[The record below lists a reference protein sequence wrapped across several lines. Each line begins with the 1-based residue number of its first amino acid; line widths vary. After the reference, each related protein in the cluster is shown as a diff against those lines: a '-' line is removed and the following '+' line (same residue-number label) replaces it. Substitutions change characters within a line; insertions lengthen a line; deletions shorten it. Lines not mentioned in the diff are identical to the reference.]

1 MFSNGLYN
9 ELVSPVDFVIILSL
23 ISVLAGLIGSLVG
36 LGGGII
42 IVPVLTL
49 IFHIDIRLAIGAS
62 ILSVIAT
69 SSGAAIAYVKDGLT
83 NLRTG
88 IFLEVATTIGALSGA
103 LLTTIVSGN
112 ILYFLFAIVLLYSA
126 YAMMHKRKNKEVLKT
141 SKDKL
146 ANYLNLHG
154 SYYDSNLKKNIS
166 YKVTGTK
173 IGLGLMYIAGV
184 ISALLGVG
192 SGTLKVPAMDVAMHM
207 PIKASAATSDFMIGV
222 TAAASAGAYFARG
235 QINPFIAAP
244 VVIGVLIGAMIG
256 SRLLNAINP
265 RYVKGMFL
273 AVLVI
278 VAVEMFFR
286 GIA

>member
-1 MFSNGLYN
+1 MFNNANYN
-9 ELVSPVDFVIILSL
+9 KLVSPVDFIIILAL
-23 ISVLAGLIGSLVG
+23 ISVAAGLLGSLVG
-36 LGGGII
+36 LGGGIV

-62 ILSVIAT
+62 VLSVIAT
-69 SSGAAIAYVKDGLT
+69 SSGAAITYIKDGLT

-103 LLTTIVSGN
+103 FLTTVISGN

-126 YAMMHKRKNKEVLKT
+126 FAMMHKRKGREVLKT
-141 SKDKL
+141 STDKL

-154 SYYDSNLKKNIS
+154 EYYDSNLKKTIK
-166 YKVTGTK
+166 YKVTHTK
-173 IGLGLMYIAGV
+173 LGLGLMYVAGV
-184 ISALLGVG
+184 VSALLGVG

-222 TAAASAGAYFARG
+222 TAAASAGAYFSRG

-244 VVIGVLIGAMIG
+244 VVLGVLVGAMIG
-256 SRLLNAINP
+256 SHWLDAINP
-265 RYVKGMFL
+265 RYVKLMFL
-273 AVLVI
+273 SVLLI
-278 VAVEMFFR
+278 VSVEMFFR
-286 GIA
+286 GLA